1 MEILRKEFEFGGIRY
16 LVCSNGDIYG
26 PTGKKLKARKNED
39 GYAVV
44 TMGNKRIKRST
55 RFVHRI
61 VAELFVPNPD
71 NYSDVDHL
79 DSNRMNPDVKNL
91 EWVPH
96 EENIKRAYERGG
108 HIGRATGEK
117 NPKARLTPKLVME
130 LREKYKA
137 GITIQE
143 MSDEYGLPWNT
154 VGNAVKR
161 ITWKHLP

>member
-1 MEILRKEFEFGGIRY
+1 MKILRKEFEFGGITY

-61 VAELFVPNPD
+61 VAELFLSNPE

-79 DSNRMNPDVKNL
+79 DNNRMNPNVKNL

-108 HIGRATGEK
+108 HIGRAIGEK
-117 NPKARLTPKLVME
+117 NPKARLTPEVVLKLRDE
-130 LREKYKA
+130 YKA
-137 GITIQE
+137 RITIQE
-143 MSDEYGLPWNT
+143 MSDKYGLPWNT
-154 VGNAVKR
+154 VGNAVKK